1 MNPPNEIS
9 PKHKAAILMISLG
22 SDASAEVM
30 KHLSEEEIEQLT
42 LEIANVQKVDSE
54 QKEEVFN
61 EFHQM
66 AVAQDYISQGG
77 INYAKDVLE
86 RALGSQ
92 KAMSIIDRLTS
103 SLQVRPFEFMR
114 KTEPSQIINFIQNE
128 HPQTIALILAY
139 LEAEQAS
146 MILSSLPSDKQVD
159 VSRRIAVMERTSPE
173 IIKEVEQILERKLS
187 SVMSQDYTSAGGI
200 SSIVDVL
207 NNVDRATE
215 KTILENLETQDPDLT
230 EEIKKRLFV
239 FDDIVL
245 LDDRSIQRV
254 IREVEQK
261 DLTMALKVAG
271 DEVKDRVFKNMSNR
285 MAELVKE
292 EMDYMGPVRLK
303 DVEEAQQKIV
313 NLIRS
318 LEESGEI
325 VVARG
330 KEDEV
335 IV

>member
-1 MNPPNEIS
+1 
-9 PKHKAAILMISLG
+9 MISLG
-22 SDASAEVM
+22 SDTSADVM

-54 QKEEVFN
+54 QREEVLE

-77 INYAKDVLE
+77 ISYAKEVLE
-86 RALGSQ
+86 RALGPQ

-103 SLQVRPFEFMR
+103 SLQVRPFEFVR
-114 KTEPSQIINFIQNE
+114 KTDPSQVINFIQNE

-139 LEAEQAS
+139 LQPEQS
-146 MILSSLPSDKQVD
+146 SLILSSLPSEKQAD
-159 VSRRIAVMERTSPE
+159 VARRIALMERTSPE

-187 SVMSQDYTSAGGI
+187 SVMTQDYTSAGGI
-200 SSIVDVL
+200 ATIVDVL

-215 KTILENLETQDPDLT
+215 KTILENLETEDPDLA
-230 EEIKKRLFV
+230 EEIKNRLFV

-271 DEVKDRVFKNMSNR
+271 DEVKDRVFKNMSKR
-285 MAELVKE
+285 MAEMVKE
-292 EMDYMGPVRLK
+292 EMEFMGPVRLR

-313 NLIRS
+313 NLIRG

-325 VVARG
+325 IIARG

>member
-1 MNPPNEIS
+1 MNDLPP
-9 PKHKAAILMISLG
+9 KQKAAVLMISLG
-22 SDASAEVM
+22 SDTSGDVM

-54 QKEEVFN
+54 QREEVLE

-77 INYAKDVLE
+77 ISYAKEVLE

-92 KAMSIIDRLTS
+92 KAMSIIERLTS
-103 SLQVRPFEFMR
+103 SLQVRPFEFVR
-114 KTEPSQIINFIQNE
+114 KTDPNQVINFIQNE

-139 LEAEQAS
+139 LQPEQS
-146 MILSSLPSDKQVD
+146 SLILSSLPSEKQAD
-159 VSRRIAVMERTSPE
+159 VARRIALMERTSPE

-187 SVMSQDYTSAGGI
+187 SVMTQDYTSAGGI
-200 SSIVDVL
+200 ATIVDVL

-215 KTILENLETQDPDLT
+215 KTILENLETEDPDLA
-230 EEIKKRLFV
+230 EEIKNRLFV

-271 DEVKDRVFKNMSNR
+271 DEVKDRVFKNMSKR
-285 MAELVKE
+285 MAEMVKE
-292 EMDYMGPVRLK
+292 EMEFMGPVRLR

-313 NLIRS
+313 NLIRG

-325 VVARG
+325 IIARG

>member
-1 MNPPNEIS
+1 MSTEKLS
-9 PKHKAAILMISLG
+9 PKQKAATLMISLG
-22 SDASAEVM
+22 SDTSAEVM

-42 LEIANVQKVDSE
+42 LEIANVQKVDNE
-54 QKEEVFN
+54 QREEVIN

-77 INYAKDVLE
+77 INYAKEVLE
-86 RALGSQ
+86 RALGSN

-103 SLQVRPFEFMR
+103 SLQVKPFEFMR
-114 KTEPSQIINFIQNE
+114 KTEPSQVINFIQNE

-139 LEAEQAS
+139 LDAEQAS
-146 MILSSLPSDKQVD
+146 MILSSLPADRQAD
-159 VSRRIAVMERTSPE
+159 IARRIAVMERTSPE

-187 SVMSQDYTSAGGI
+187 SVMTQDYTSAGGI
-200 SSIVDVL
+200 SAIVDVL

-215 KTILENLETQDPDLT
+215 KTILENLETEDPDLA

-261 DLTMALKVAG
+261 DLTMSLKVSG
-271 DEVKDRVFKNMSNR
+271 DEVKDRIFKNMSKR
-285 MAELVKE
+285 MSEMVQE
-292 EMDYMGPVRLK
+292 EMDYMGPVRLR
-303 DVEEAQQKIV
+303 DVEDAQQKIV

-325 VVARG
+325 IIARG

>member
-1 MNPPNEIS
+1 MSPEELS
-9 PKHKAAILMISLG
+9 PKQKAAVLMISLG
-22 SDASAEVM
+22 SDTSAEVM

-42 LEIANVQKVDSE
+42 LEIANVQKVDTE
-54 QKEEVFN
+54 QREDVLN

-77 INYAKDVLE
+77 INYAKEVLE

-92 KAMSIIDRLTS
+92 KAMNIIDRLTS
-103 SLQVRPFEFMR
+103 SLQVKPFEFMR
-114 KTEPSQIINFIQNE
+114 KTEPSQVINFIQNE

-139 LEAEQAS
+139 LQPEQSS
-146 MILSSLPSDKQVD
+146 MILSALPSEKQVD
-159 VSRRIAVMERTSPE
+159 VARRIAVMERTSPE

-187 SVMSQDYTSAGGI
+187 SVMTQDYTSAGGI
-200 SSIVDVL
+200 SAIVDVL

-215 KTILENLETQDPDLT
+215 KTILENLETEDPDLA

-271 DEVKDRVFKNMSNR
+271 DEVKDRVFKNMSKR
-285 MAELVKE
+285 MSDLIKE
-292 EMDYMGPVRLK
+292 EMDYMGPVRLR
-303 DVEEAQQKIV
+303 DVEESQQKIV

-325 VVARG
+325 VIARG